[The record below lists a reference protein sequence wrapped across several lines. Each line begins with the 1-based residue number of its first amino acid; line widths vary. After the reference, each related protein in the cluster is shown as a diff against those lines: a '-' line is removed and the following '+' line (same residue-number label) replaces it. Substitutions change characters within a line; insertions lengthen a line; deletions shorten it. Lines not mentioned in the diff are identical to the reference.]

1 MTHTQLPEPLAAL
14 ATTLEERGFAVD
26 EQPPSESFGDQL
38 ITFADERRSLRVV
51 LTRDRSI
58 WTIEL
63 GHPAWDRVYDPDV
76 WRAALDGADPTE
88 PSELEEQAAYVTGAL
103 DTLREAAGDPALD
116 ERLDEI
122 AVARADF
129 WFR

>member
-1 MTHTQLPEPLAAL
+1 MTGTELSGPLAAL

-38 ITFADERRSLRVV
+38 ITFADERLRVR
-51 LTRDRSI
+51 LTRDRGQ

-63 GHPAWDRVYDPDV
+63 GHPGWDDVYDPDV
-76 WRAALDGADPTE
+76 WRAALERADPTN
-88 PSELEEQAAYVTGAL
+88 PSPLEDQAAYVAGAL
-103 DTLREAAGDPALD
+103 DRLREAAGDPALR

-122 AVARADF
+122 AIARADL
-129 WFR
+129 WFG

>member
-1 MTHTQLPEPLAAL
+1 MTATELPDPLAAL
-14 ATTLEERGFAVD
+14 AARLEERGFAVD

-38 ITFADERRSLRVV
+38 ITFADERLRMR

-76 WRAALDGADPTE
+76 WRAALEGSDPTE
-88 PSELEEQAAYVTGAL
+88 PSALEAQASYVAGAL
-103 DTLREAAGDPALD
+103 DRLRDAAGDPALR
-116 ERLDEI
+116 ERLREI
-122 AVARADF
+122 AVARADL
-129 WFR
+129 WFG